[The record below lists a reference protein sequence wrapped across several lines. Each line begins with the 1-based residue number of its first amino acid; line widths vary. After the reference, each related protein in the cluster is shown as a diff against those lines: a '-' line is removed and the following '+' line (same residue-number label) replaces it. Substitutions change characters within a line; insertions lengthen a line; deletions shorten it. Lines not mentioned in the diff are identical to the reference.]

1 MDQIK
6 YFALTVRPI
15 NHVIRKGIILLR
27 NKRLVVMWKKG
38 WGTIGE
44 LVCLG
49 SGRLRPIIICH
60 LKNRNIVGDCFINQ
74 SPF

>member
-1 MDQIK
+1 L
-6 YFALTVRPI
+6 A
-15 NHVIRKGIILLR
+15 
-27 NKRLVVMWKKG
+27 VMWKKG